1 MNSFFLSCQLPPNA
15 EGSAEPCEAIGASMR
30 TQGKIFNSCIL
41 CQILTA
47 PVGRVW
53 RFTHFYSVAP
63 LLEKWFTCHHFIQE

>member
-1 MNSFFLSCQLPPNA
+1 M
-15 EGSAEPCEAIGASMR
+15 SASPERGGKCRACEAIGARVR

-53 RFTHFYSVAP
+53 RFTHFCSVAL
-63 LLEKWFTCHHFIQE
+63 LLEKWFTCHHFVQE

>member
-1 MNSFFLSCQLPPNA
+1 M
-15 EGSAEPCEAIGASMR
+15 SASPELGGKCRACEAIGASLR
-30 TQGKIFNSCIL
+30 TQGKAFKSCNL

-63 LLEKWFTCHHFIQE
+63 LLEKWFTCHHFVQE